1 MGIFTGSYLYVN
13 NICDEAMILI
23 DECIDEYKD
32 IGKRETNS
40 EKFKEYWDKK
50 EKILSVFV
58 NHDVI
63 DDIEISVAELSYH
76 SKFEDNTMFFDSAI
90 RIKTLLHQI
99 TEDTKLTA
107 HSLL

>member
-1 MGIFTGSYLYVN
+1 MN
-13 NICDEAMILI
+13 LI
-23 DECIDEYKD
+23 NECIDEYKD

-63 DDIEISVAELSYH
+63 DDIEI
-76 SKFEDNTMFFDSAI
+76 
-90 RIKTLLHQI
+90 
-99 TEDTKLTA
+99 
-107 HSLL
+107 